1 MQSGNF
7 ALPAIYRYEHFME
20 EIEISEKL
28 LAMAEAAGLNLQQL
42 QELLSGQGEVPY
54 ELKDVFEKVAD
65 LTSEL
70 TSDSGKK

>member
-1 MQSGNF
+1 
-7 ALPAIYRYEHFME
+7 ME
-20 EIEISEKL
+20 EIKISEKL
-28 LAMAEAAGLNLQQL
+28 LVMAEAAGLNLQQL
-42 QELLSGQGEVPY
+42 QELLSGQGEIPY